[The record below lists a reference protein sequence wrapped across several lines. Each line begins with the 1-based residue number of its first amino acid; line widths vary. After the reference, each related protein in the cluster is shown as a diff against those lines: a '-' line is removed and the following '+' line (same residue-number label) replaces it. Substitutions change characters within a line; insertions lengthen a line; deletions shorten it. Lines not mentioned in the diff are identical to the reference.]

1 MSTSTAMPDYLDP
14 DSSAKRSRLP
24 WILVIVGLVAAVVIG
39 GGALAVR
46 AMMGSGS
53 DQPSSAMPS
62 TVAAYAQIDI
72 DPSVGQKVAA
82 LQFFDGLDTEEL
94 EEMRDG
100 KGREALFGWIS
111 EEDNGALGD
120 MNYEEDVKPWL
131 GDRAGVGV
139 LPGATADDLVPVV
152 AIQVKDEAAATS
164 FLDRLMAPEEGSDEV
179 DYFFR
184 GDYVVFSQ
192 TSDLEGVKMALDAGT
207 LADSAEFSDDMAAIG
222 DQGIVSMW
230 ANLPAFQELSNSMS
244 EELGATMSEFSD
256 GTPFIDG
263 EAKLEGRMAGTLRF
277 DKEAIELYAAAF
289 DAGGEKIE
297 GGDSAH
303 LISTLPADTTT
314 AFSFEHGDQYVDQIW
329 TLLNEAYPDD
339 VAEAQQMAADEG
351 FALPDDIK
359 TMLGNSAVFSTG
371 ADLATIDET
380 LNGEGDSADIPSI
393 GYQASTDSAAAV
405 ALVDKIMALGG
416 EEELAAEG
424 IDLPYGAEGD
434 TFIITSN
441 QSYYDALKNGGDLSS
456 DRDFTVAVPDAD
468 AADAAGYINLNAFE
482 PLYLEE
488 FEAGQERDMAKT
500 MAAIGMRTTSDDEG
514 GATFSLRLVFDE
526 KE

>member
-1 MSTSTAMPDYLDP
+1 MSTATAIPDHLDP
-14 DSSAKRSRLP
+14 DSSAKRSTLP
-24 WILVIVGLVAAVVIG
+24 WILVIVGLIAAVAIG

-46 AMMGSGS
+46 AMTGAGG

-82 LQFFDGLDTEEL
+82 LQFFDGLDTKEL

-100 KGREALFGWIS
+100 KGREALFEWIS
-111 EEDNGALGD
+111 DEDNGALGD
-120 MNYEEDVKPWL
+120 MNYQDDVEPWL

-139 LPGATADDLVPVV
+139 LPGATTEDLVPVV
-152 AIQVKDEAAATS
+152 AIQVKDEAAASS
-164 FLDRLMAPEEGSDEV
+164 FLETMMASEEGSDEV

-192 TSDLEGVKMALDAGT
+192 TSDLEGVKVALDAGT
-207 LADSAEFSDDMAAIG
+207 LDDSAEFTSDMEAIG

-230 ANLPAFQELSNSMS
+230 ANLPAFQDLSNSVNK
-244 EELGATMSEFSD
+244 ELSATMSEMSSD
-256 GTPFIDG
+256 TPFMDG
-263 EAKLEGRMAGTLRF
+263 AAELEGRMAGTLRF
-277 DKEAIELYAAAF
+277 DKDAIELYAAAF

-303 LISTLPADTTT
+303 LISTLPTDTTT
-314 AFSFEHGDQYVDQIW
+314 ALSFEHGDQYVDQFW
-329 TLLNEAYPDD
+329 TLINEAYPDE
-339 VAEAQQMAADEG
+339 VAEFQQTAADEG
-351 FALPDDIK
+351 FSLPDDVK

-371 ADLATIDET
+371 ADLANIDEMMT
-380 LNGEGDSADIPSI
+380 EEGDSTDIPSI

-434 TFIITSN
+434 TFIIGSN
-441 QSYYDALKNGGDLSS
+441 QRYYDALAKGGDLGST
-456 DRDFTVAVPDAD
+456 RDFSVAVPEAD
-468 AADAAGYINLNAFE
+468 DADAAGYVNLNAFE

-488 FEAGQERDMAKT
+488 LEAGQERDMAAT

>member
-1 MSTSTAMPDYLDP
+1 MSTAAATPDYLDP
-14 DSSAKRSRLP
+14 DSSAKRSALP
-24 WILVIVGLVAAVVIG
+24 WILVIVGLVAALAIG

-46 AMMGSGS
+46 AMTGGSG

-62 TVAAYAQIDI
+62 TVAAYAQVDI

-82 LQFFDGLDTEEL
+82 LQFFDGLDTAEL

-100 KGREALFGWIS
+100 KGREALFEWIS

-120 MNYEEDVKPWL
+120 MNYEEDIEPWL

-139 LPGATADDLVPVV
+139 LPGATTEDLVPVV
-152 AIQVKDEAAATS
+152 AIQVKDEAAATT
-164 FLDRLMAPEEGSDEV
+164 FLDELMASEEGSEDV
-179 DYFFR
+179 GYFFR

-192 TSDLEGVKMALDAGT
+192 TSDLEGIKMALDAGT
-207 LADSAEFSDDMAAIG
+207 LADSAEFTDDMAAIG

-230 ANLPAFQELSNSMS
+230 ANLPAFQELSNSVN
-244 EELGATMSEFSD
+244 EELGATMSELSGD
-256 GTPFIDG
+256 TPFMDG
-263 EAKLEGRMAGTLRF
+263 EVTLEGRMAGTLRF
-277 DKEAIELYAAAF
+277 DKDAIELYAAAF

-297 GGDSAH
+297 GGDSAQ
-303 LISTLPADTTT
+303 LISTLPGDTTT
-314 AFSFEHGDQYVDQIW
+314 AFSFEHGDQYIDQMW
-329 TLLNEAYPDD
+329 TVLSEAYPDD

-351 FALPDDIK
+351 FALPGDIK

-380 LNGEGDSADIPSI
+380 LGGEGNGEIPSV

-405 ALVDKIMALGG
+405 AIVDKIMALGG

-424 IDLPYGAEGD
+424 LDLPYGAEDD

-456 DRDFTVAVPDAD
+456 NRDFTVAVPDAD
-468 AADAAGYINLNAFE
+468 EADAAGYINLNAFE
-482 PLYLEE
+482 SLYLEE
-488 FEAGQERDMAKT
+488 FEAGQDRDMAET
-500 MAAIGMRTTSDDEG
+500 MAAIGMRTTSDDQG